1 VCVACLAACASSPYD
16 RAWLSREVRGRVNVP
31 LRPEGRATRALLPAG
46 VSLTDGLS
54 AGESVALGLWNNA
67 VFQSELTQLG
77 FARADLDD
85 AGLLPNPVLS
95 LLFPIGPRQIEA
107 WMQWPIEVLWQRPR
121 RVQAAQLD
129 VERSAR
135 TLVQTGVDLARDV
148 RVAHADAVLA
158 SERLR
163 LRMEALPRWRSLA
176 ELTEARVRSGDLGPL
191 ESASARRDL
200 ALAEEQSLRARAE
213 VVQAR
218 ERLSL
223 LVGVNLA
230 PDVTLVSEDDTQDL
244 PADVASLE
252 RVALASRPD
261 VRAAELAVEAAGA
274 RAGFERSR
282 IVSMSLRVDGFAF
295 GQGSAS
301 TTEPTMRMGPQVA
314 LPIFNQNQGGVGRA
328 EAEVERALWRAE
340 AVRRQVAADVR
351 QAHAQALAAQASLAL
366 WRGRAIPA
374 AREAAEAARSAF
386 ARGEIAWQVVEDT
399 ALRENETTLREAE
412 LVAEQRRAAAQ
423 LTRALGGE
431 VRHE

>member
-1 VCVACLAACASSPYD
+1 MCLTACASSPYD
-16 RAWLSREVRGRVNVP
+16 RAWLSREVRGRASTA
-31 LRPEGRATRALLPAG
+31 LRPEGRATQALLPAG

-54 AGESVALGLWNNA
+54 ARESVALALWNNA
-67 VFQSELTQLG
+67 AFQSELTQLG

-129 VERSAR
+129 VERAAR

-148 RVAHADAVLA
+148 RVAHADAALA
-158 SERLR
+158 TERLR
-163 LRMEALPRWRSLA
+163 LRNEALPLWRTLA
-176 ELTEARVRSGDLGPL
+176 ELTASRVRAGDLGPL

-213 VVQAR
+213 LAQAR

-230 PDVTLVSEDDTQDL
+230 PEVSLAEESDAQDVPT
-244 PADVASLE
+244 DVAALE
-252 RVALASRPD
+252 RAALASRPD
-261 VRAAELAVEAAGA
+261 VRAAEIAVEAAGA

-282 IVSMSLRVDGFAF
+282 VVSMALRVDGFAF

-301 TTEPTMRMGPQVA
+301 AVEPTMRMGPQVV
-314 LPIFNQNQGGVGRA
+314 LPIFNQNQGGIGRA
-328 EAEVERALWRAE
+328 EADVERALWRAE
-340 AVRRQVAADVR
+340 TVRRQVVADVR
-351 QAHAQALAAQASLAL
+351 QAHAQALAAQEALTL
-366 WRGRAIPA
+366 WRERATPA

-386 ARGEIAWQVVEDT
+386 ARGEVAWQVVEDA
-399 ALRENETTLREAE
+399 ALRENDATLREVE
-412 LVAEQRRAAAQ
+412 LVAERRRAAAQ

-431 VRHE
+431 TRHE